1 MKLCE
6 VEYTDFET
14 CILFDTQNPRTNQES
29 NCNQKNQAL
38 KKKNSEMEDEALDF
52 LIAVTYWPRCSS
64 QMCVLLAFHSPRRRE
79 LNSSVVRN
87 RTRALGGLHTDE
99 AAV

>member
-14 CILFDTQNPRTNQES
+14 CIRFDTQNPRTNQES

-38 KKKNSEMEDEALDF
+38 KKKNSEMEDGALGF

-64 QMCVLLAFHSPRRRE
+64 QMCVLLAFHPPRRLE
-79 LNSSVVRN
+79 LNSSVVKG
-87 RTRALGGLHTDE
+87 RTRAID
-99 AAV
+99 